1 MVLGWPLHPAPHC
14 TLQQLCLA
22 AAWQHHHCSTA
33 ALVCSGWAGLCT
45 RCRHLHLQPSPA
57 PANTANQPGY
67 KLAKFTTGKPLPPP
81 PPCLVPAWHR
91 PTRSGVSAGHV
102 SRVTCHV
109 SGAGRLTPNNYSV
122 AGAGKLSATVWSVA
136 AARSHNVGTP
146 RPGHSPG
153 QWTQGSTSY

>member
-1 MVLGWPLHPAPHC
+1 MAPAPCTTLHSAAVVSSGRLA
-14 TLQQLCLA
+14 TLQ
-22 AAWQHHHCSTA
+22 HCSTA
-33 ALVCSGWAGLCT
+33 ALVCSGWA
-45 RCRHLHLQPSPA
+45 LHQVPA
-57 PANTANQPGY
+57 PAAQSSASQPARLQTCKIY
-67 KLAKFTTGKPLPPP
+67 DWQTSPLPPLP
-81 PPCLVPAWHR
+81 GTSLA
-91 PTRSGVSAGHV
+91 PTNQKKWCVRW

-122 AGAGKLSATVWSVA
+122 AGAGKLSVAVWSVA